1 MKLGSVDGSVEEFR
15 DLLENHGSN
24 LEDYLGKP
32 PAPLKTRF
40 LIAPAVILGIALIFL
55 VLFQN
60 NFSETV
66 LTLINLIGFGSGTWL
81 TVSAQIRFKNTLAT
95 FAVAIGAILMILVAS
110 GIFSPK
116 EAAEFVQE
124 IQK

>member
-1 MKLGSVDGSVEEFR
+1 MKLGPVDGSVEEFR
-15 DLLENHGSN
+15 DLFENHGLN
-24 LEDYLGKP
+24 WEDYLEKP
-32 PAPLKTRF
+32 PAPLKTIF
-40 LIAPAVILGIALIFL
+40 LIAPAVILGIALIL
-55 VLFQN
+55 LALLPN

-66 LTLINLIGFGSGTWL
+66 LTLIYLIGFGSGTWL
-81 TVSAQIRFKNTLAT
+81 TVSTQIRFKNTLAT

-116 EAAEFVQE
+116 EAAEFVKE